1 MLSKII
7 DILVKVA
14 ELVPVA
20 IQAINIF
27 KKKEE
32 TAENAEKEESTE

>member
-1 MLSKII
+1 MLSKVI

-27 KKKEE
+27 KKKED
-32 TAENAEKEESTE
+32 TAENAEKEENSK